1 VTSAVVRLRVRR
13 EPCVTLEDA
22 ATFRRLVAR
31 LFSRRR
37 KTLRNSLRDQ
47 LSEAELEGLG
57 IDPMA
62 RPETLDLGA
71 FAALANAVHGKGGD
85 R

>member
-1 VTSAVVRLRVRR
+1 MEDALDQVVRK
-13 EPCVTLEDA
+13 A
-22 ATFRRLVAR
+22 
-31 LFSRRR
+31 FSKRR

-71 FAALANAVHGKGGD
+71 FAALANAVHGKRGD
-85 R
+85 I